1 MEINHILHQ
10 KLNAKLLSLSN
21 FLFAPDLYLMLL
33 KVLPAIS
40 VRVIV
45 HLLNVKQKP
54 VKPKICGDV
63 QDYSRQGAEN
73 A

>member
-1 MEINHILHQ
+1 
-10 KLNAKLLSLSN
+10 
-21 FLFAPDLYLMLL
+21 MLL
-33 KVLPAIS
+33 KVLPAVS
-40 VRVIV
+40 VHVIV